1 MQESPAEQMRR
12 LFARPDAEVDLARAA
27 LVLARIRYPEVP
39 DEPTLAWLD
48 ARAREAGELLAG
60 GEEPDEVVSAISRVL
75 FERWGFEGNRGD
87 YYDPRNSF
95 LNDVI
100 ERRTGIPITLSVL
113 YMEIA
118 KRLRA
123 PIYGVG
129 LPSHFIVKYHDA
141 RRRIYVD
148 PFHEGRV
155 LNRQG
160 CRNLVKRLHG
170 RTIELTDLHF
180 AAVENRSII
189 LRMCNNLRD
198 VFLSA
203 RQLRPGLEVVKT
215 MLALAPESAEE
226 IKQTAWLYHEL
237 GQRGKA
243 LEAIEQYNELHP
255 EPEEGEDLGAW
266 SENIRRAQAQL
277 N

>member
-1 MQESPAEQMRR
+1 MRQ
-12 LFARPDAEVDLARAA
+12 LFDRPDAEVDLTRAA
-27 LVLARIRYPEVP
+27 LTLARIRYPDLQ

-48 ARAREAGELLAG
+48 RRAEEVQAALEHGD
-60 GEEPDEVVSAISRVL
+60 EPDEVVSAISRVL
-75 FERWGFEGNRGD
+75 FEQWGFEGNRSD

-100 ERRTGIPITLSVL
+100 ERRTGIPIALSVV
-113 YMEIA
+113 YMEIG
-118 KRLRA
+118 KRIQA

-129 LPSHFIVKYHDA
+129 LPGHFLVKYHDA

-160 CRNLVKRLHG
+160 CRNLVKRLSG
-170 RTIELTDLHF
+170 RPVELTDLHF
-180 AAVENRSII
+180 AAMDNRSII

-198 VFLSA
+198 IFLSS
-203 RQLRPGLEVVKT
+203 RQLSSGLEVIRTV
-215 MLALAPESAEE
+215 LALAPDSAEE

-243 LEAIEQYNELHP
+243 LAAIEHYNELHP
-255 EPEEGEDLGAW
+255 EPEEGEDLEAW

>member
-1 MQESPAEQMRR
+1 LR
-12 LFARPDAEVDLARAA
+12 
-27 LVLARIRYPEVP
+27 
-39 DEPTLAWLD
+39 
-48 ARAREAGELLAG
+48 G
-60 GEEPDEVVSAISRVL
+60 VL
-75 FERWGFEGNRGD
+75 FDEKGLRGNADD

-113 YMEIA
+113 YLEIA
-118 KRLRA
+118 KRLGA

-129 LPSHFIVKYHDA
+129 LPTHFIVKYHDA
-141 RRRIYVD
+141 RRRIYID
-148 PFHEGRV
+148 PFHEGKV

-160 CRNLVKRLHG
+160 CRNLVKRLSG
-170 RTIELTDLHF
+170 RPVELTDLHF
-180 AAVENRSII
+180 AAVENRSIV

-198 VFLSA
+198 IFLSS
-203 RQLRPGLEVVKT
+203 RQLRQGLEVIRT
-215 MLALAPESAEE
+215 MLALAPDSAEE

-243 LEAIEQYNELHP
+243 LEAIEMYNHLHP
-255 EPEEGEDLGAW
+255 EPEEGEDLETW